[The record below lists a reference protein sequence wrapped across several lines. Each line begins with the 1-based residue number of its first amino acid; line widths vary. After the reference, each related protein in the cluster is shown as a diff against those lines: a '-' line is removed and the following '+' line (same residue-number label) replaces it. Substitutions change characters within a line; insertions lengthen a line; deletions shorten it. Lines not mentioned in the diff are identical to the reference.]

1 MPEGVRRIGIIGA
14 GAWGTALSWV
24 ARRAGSDVVLW
35 AHRPETAETIKLRQS
50 NPDYLPGIALDA
62 AVRATSDLAEAADCD
77 ALLLV
82 VPAQVTR
89 EIGVA
94 LAPVLRTDTP
104 VAICSK
110 GIEQVTGALMS
121 EVVADVLPGRPLAML
136 SGPTFAMEVARGLP
150 TAVTIASGD
159 SDTAKMFGAA
169 LGGPHFRPYRSD
181 DVIGTE
187 IGGAIKNVMA
197 IACGVTEGRGLGE
210 NARAALITR
219 GLAEM
224 TRLCLAKGGRAETMM
239 GLGGIGDLVL
249 TCASEK
255 SRNYA
260 LGLALGRGEKLE
272 ALMAGRLTVAEG
284 VFSAPAATAL
294 AGSLGIEMPIAA
306 AVDAILNRDAD
317 VDEVIEGLL
326 SRPFRDER

>member
-1 MPEGVRRIGIIGA
+1 MPEGGRRIGIVGA

-24 ARRAGSDVVLW
+24 VRRAGSDVVLW
-35 AHRPETAETIKLRQS
+35 AHRPETAETIGLRRT

-62 AVRATSDLAEAADCD
+62 AVRATSDLAEVADCD
-77 ALLLV
+77 ALLMV

-89 EIGVA
+89 EIGAA
-94 LAPVLRTDTP
+94 LAPALRPDTP
-104 VAICSK
+104 VAVCSK
-110 GIEQVTGALMS
+110 GIEQITGALMS
-121 EVVADVLPGRPLAML
+121 EVVGDVLPGRPIAVL
-136 SGPTFAMEVARGLP
+136 SGPTFAIEVARGLP
-150 TAVTIASGD
+150 TAVTIACGD
-159 SDTAKMFGAA
+159 GDAAQVFGAA

-260 LGLALGRGEKLE
+260 LGFALGRGEKLE
-272 ALMAGRLTVAEG
+272 SLMAGRLTVAEG
-284 VFSAPAATAL
+284 VFSAPAAIAL
-294 AGSLGIEMPIAA
+294 AQRLGIEMPIAA
-306 AVDAILNRDAD
+306 AVDGILNRGAD

>member
-1 MPEGVRRIGIIGA
+1 VKRIGIIGA

-35 AHRPETAETIKLRQS
+35 AHQAETAETINRRHA
-50 NPDYLPGIALDA
+50 NPDYLPGIDVDA
-62 AVRATSDLAEAADCD
+62 AVRATSDLAEAADGD
-77 ALLLV
+77 AVLLV
-82 VPAQVTR
+82 VPAQVLR
-89 EIGVA
+89 EIGTA
-94 LAPVLRTDTP
+94 LAPALRPGTP
-104 VAICSK
+104 VVICSK
-110 GIEQVTGALMS
+110 GIEQNTGALMS
-121 EVVADVLPGRPLAML
+121 EVAGDVLPGRPVAVL
-136 SGPTFAMEVARGLP
+136 SGPTFAIEVARGLP
-150 TAVTIASGD
+150 TAVTLACTD
-159 SDTAKMFGAA
+159 DATAAALSDG

-197 IACGVTEGRGLGE
+197 IACGITDGRGLGE

-249 TCASEK
+249 TCASAK

-260 LGLALGRGEKLE
+260 VGQALGRGEKLV
-272 ALMAGRLTVAEG
+272 ALMSGRLTVAEG

-294 AGSLGIEMPIAA
+294 AGRLGIEMPIAA
-306 AVDAILNRDAD
+306 AVDAILNRGAD
-317 VDEVIEGLL
+317 IDKVIEGLL
-326 SRPFRDER
+326 ARPFRAER

>member
-1 MPEGVRRIGIIGA
+1 MRRIGIVGA

-35 AHRPETAETIKLRQS
+35 AHRPETAETIRLRRA
-50 NPDYLPGIALDA
+50 NPDYLPGVALDA
-62 AVRATSDLAEAADCD
+62 AVRPTSDLAEVADCD
-77 ALLLV
+77 GLLLV
-82 VPAQVTR
+82 VPAQVVR
-89 EIGVA
+89 EIGAA
-94 LAPVLRTDTP
+94 LAPLLRAEVP

-110 GIEQVTGALMS
+110 GIEQNTGALMS
-121 EVVADVLPGRPLAML
+121 EVVAEVLPGRPIAVL
-136 SGPTFAMEVARGLP
+136 SGPTFAIEVARGLP
-150 TAVTIASGD
+150 TAVTVAAGD
-159 SDTAKMFGAA
+159 GATAEAFGAA

-197 IACGVTEGRGLGE
+197 IACGITVGRGLGE

-249 TCASEK
+249 TCASET

-260 LGLALGRGEKLE
+260 LGRALGRGDKLD
-272 ALMAGRLTVAEG
+272 ALMKGRLTVAEG

-294 AGSLGIEMPIAA
+294 AGRLGIEMPIAA
-306 AVDAILNRDAD
+306 AVDAILNHGAD
-317 VDEVIEGLL
+317 IDQVIEALL
-326 SRPFRDER
+326 SRPFRDEG

>member
-1 MPEGVRRIGIIGA
+1 MREEGRRIGIVGA

-24 ARRAGSDVVLW
+24 ARRAGSEVVLW
-35 AHRPETAETIKLRQS
+35 AHRSETAKIIKLRRT

-62 AVRATSDLAEAADCD
+62 SVRATSDLAEVADCD
-77 ALLLV
+77 ALLMV

-89 EIGVA
+89 EIGA
-94 LAPVLRTDTP
+94 GLAPVLHPDIP

-110 GIEQVTGALMS
+110 GIEQKTGALMS
-121 EVVADVLPGRPLAML
+121 EVAADVLPGRPIAML
-136 SGPTFAMEVARGLP
+136 SGPTFAMEVARDLP
-150 TAVTIASGD
+150 TAVTIACGD
-159 SDTAKMFGAA
+159 GVTAEVFSAA

-197 IACGVTEGRGLGE
+197 IACGVTEGRELGE
-210 NARAALITR
+210 NARAALVTR

-260 LGLALGRGEKLE
+260 LGFALGRGENLE
-272 ALMAGRLTVAEG
+272 TLMAGRLSIAEG
-284 VFSAPAATAL
+284 VFSAPAVTAL

-306 AVDAILNRDAD
+306 AVDDILNHNAD

-326 SRPFRDER
+326 SRPFRNET

>member
-1 MPEGVRRIGIIGA
+1 MQRIGIIGA

-24 ARRAGSDVVLW
+24 ARRAGRDVVLW
-35 AHRPETAETIKLRQS
+35 AHRAETADAINQRRA

-62 AVRATSDLAEAADCD
+62 QVRATSNLADAADCD

-82 VPAQVTR
+82 VPAQVNR
-89 EIGVA
+89 EIGAA
-94 LAPVLRTDTP
+94 LAPVLRPGVP
-104 VAICSK
+104 VVICSK
-110 GIEQVTGALMS
+110 GIEQDTGALMS
-121 EVVADVLPGRPLAML
+121 EVAGEVLAGRPIAVL
-136 SGPTFAMEVARGLP
+136 SGPTFAIEVARGLP
-150 TAVTIASGD
+150 TAVTLACD
-159 SDTAKMFGAA
+159 DDATAEALGAA

-197 IACGVTEGRGLGE
+197 IACGVTDGRGLGE

-239 GLGGIGDLVL
+239 GLGGIGDLTL
-249 TCASEK
+249 SCASGK

-260 LGLALGRGEKLE
+260 LGHALGQGERLD
-272 ALMAGRLTVAEG
+272 ALMEGRLTVAEG
-284 VFSAPAATAL
+284 VFSAPAAIAL
-294 AGSLGIEMPIAA
+294 AQRLGIEMPIAQ
-306 AVDAILNRDAD
+306 AVDAILNRGADIDA
-317 VDEVIEGLL
+317 VIDGLL
-326 SRPFRDER
+326 SRPFREER

>member
-1 MPEGVRRIGIIGA
+1 MRRIGIVGA

-35 AHRPETAETIKLRQS
+35 AHRPETAETIRLRRA
-50 NPDYLPGIALDA
+50 NPDYLPGVALDP

-77 ALLLV
+77 GVLLV
-82 VPAQVTR
+82 VPAQVMR
-89 EIGVA
+89 GIGAA
-94 LAPVLRTDTP
+94 LAPLLRDGVP

-110 GIEQVTGALMS
+110 GIEQNTGALMS
-121 EVVADVLPGRPLAML
+121 EVVAEVLPGRPIAVL
-136 SGPTFAMEVARGLP
+136 SGPTFAIEVARGLP
-150 TAVTIASGD
+150 TAVTLACGD
-159 SDTAKMFGAA
+159 GATAEAFGAA
-169 LGGPHFRPYRSD
+169 LGGPHFRPYRGG

-197 IACGVTEGRGLGE
+197 IACGVTDGRGLGE

-239 GLGGIGDLVL
+239 GLGGIGDLTL
-249 TCASEK
+249 TCASAK

-260 LGLALGRGEKLE
+260 LGHALGQGERLA

-284 VFSAPAATAL
+284 VFSAPAAIAL
-294 AGSLGIEMPIAA
+294 ARRLGIEMPIAA
-306 AVDAILNRDAD
+306 AVDAILNRGAD
-317 VDEVIEGLL
+317 IDEVIEGLL
-326 SRPFRDER
+326 SRPFRDES

>member
-1 MPEGVRRIGIIGA
+1 MPDGGRRIGIVGA

-24 ARRAGSDVVLW
+24 ARRAGSEVVLW
-35 AHRPETAETIKLRQS
+35 AHRPETAETIRQRRA

-62 AVRATSDLAEAADCD
+62 TVRATSDLADVAACD
-77 ALLLV
+77 ALLMV

-89 EIGVA
+89 EIGA
-94 LAPVLRTDTP
+94 AIQPMLRPDTP

-110 GIEQVTGALMS
+110 GIEQGTGALMS
-121 EVVADVLPGRPLAML
+121 EVVGAVMPGRAMAVL

-150 TAVTIASGD
+150 TAVTIASRDG
-159 SDTAKMFGAA
+159 DTAQVFGDA

-181 DVIGTE
+181 DVVDTE
-187 IGGAIKNVMA
+187 IAGAMKNVMA
-197 IACGVTEGRGLGE
+197 IACGVTDGRGLGE

-224 TRLCLAKGGRAETMM
+224 TRLCVAKGGRAETMM

-260 LGLALGRGEKLE
+260 LGVALGRGEMLE
-272 ALMAGRLTVAEG
+272 SLMSGRLTVAEG
-284 VFSAPAATAL
+284 VFSAPAAISL
-294 AGSLGIEMPIAA
+294 AASLGIEMPIAA
-306 AVDAILNRDAD
+306 AVDAILNREADIDA
-317 VDEVIEGLL
+317 VIEGLL
-326 SRPFRDER
+326 SRPFRDEA